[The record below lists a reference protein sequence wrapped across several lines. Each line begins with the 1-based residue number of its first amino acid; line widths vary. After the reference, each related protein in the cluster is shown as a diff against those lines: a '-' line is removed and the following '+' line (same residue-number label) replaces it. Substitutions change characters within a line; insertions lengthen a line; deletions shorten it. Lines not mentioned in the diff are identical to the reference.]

1 MKQLETQLLR
11 WMRLVVFAAA
21 ASPAAHALTT
31 SWSTRWPI
39 LGAGVG
45 VLELAWRQ
53 FIAPTM
59 PATSTPPITAQE
71 KAELAAAIATLT
83 ELLPPATSV
92 RSNTPTDPVG
102 LGSSTS

>member
-53 FIAPTM
+53 FIAPTV
-59 PATSTPPITAQE
+59 PATQVLTPQE
-71 KAELAAAIATLT
+71 KAELTDAINALS
-83 ELLPPATSV
+83 ELIGDRTTPPATS
-92 RSNTPTDPVG
+92 PT
-102 LGSSTS
+102 SSA